1 VRWINGHCLND
12 HWFTTLPEARIL
24 IAAWRRDY
32 NLNRPHS
39 ALDYLTPAEFAARH
53 LAASTGQSAGEES
66 V

>member
-53 LAASTGQSAGEES
+53 RAASTGQSAGEES